1 MYFFHISEDHPCP
14 LSMNH
19 RHNIESIYDSPEC
32 TADLAEFALS
42 IVLNLIHHFA
52 VNGALLTS
60 TIFYTHW
67 RSENQ
72 WEMAIILQ
80 LISSCFH
87 PFLEFVFSAKVRFF
101 FKDRVDAF
109 KGENVPSNTVF
120 VA

>member
-1 MYFFHISEDHPCP
+1 
-14 LSMNH
+14 MNH
-19 RHNIESIYDSPEC
+19 RHTTESIYESPEC

-42 IVLNLIHHFA
+42 IVLNLIHHCA
-52 VNGALLTS
+52 VNGAMVTLTL
-60 TIFYTHW
+60 IYTNL

-80 LISSCFH
+80 LLSSCFH
-87 PFLEFVFSAKVRFF
+87 PLLEFLFSAKVRFF
-101 FKDRVDAF
+101 FKDRMDAF